1 MARSSI
7 ATRTTKLPP
16 MSKLVLSA
24 WVVVAVCVVAAVVAL
39 IAKPQH
45 WERTVGAA
53 VVIGVIAAIL
63 ALYQSRR
70 APAR

>member
-1 MARSSI
+1 
-7 ATRTTKLPP
+7 
-16 MSKLVLSA
+16 
-24 WVVVAVCVVAAVVAL
+24 VVAVCAVAAVVAV

-53 VVIGVIAAIL
+53 VVIGIIAAIL
-63 ALYQSRR
+63 AVYQSRR

>member
-1 MARSSI
+1 VSRI
-7 ATRTTKLPP
+7 V
-16 MSKLVLSA
+16 LVA
-24 WVVVAVCVVAAVVAL
+24 WIVVAVCVVAAVVAL

-53 VVIGVIAAIL
+53 VVIGVVAAIL

-70 APAR
+70 TAVR